1 MKTSVL
7 KDGHVFVIHLLNP
20 REISENELKMQTEEE
35 AVVEKAENE
44 KQEKDEGKTCM
55 QLNKRNKKVH
65 LGVIFKFS
73 THDRNIYTVL
83 HKGEVHGCQDF
94 YKYEALYTST
104 PFLNNGLKEDYNGKV
119 PVNPM

>member
-1 MKTSVL
+1 MVNVIGPTFMKTSVL

-55 QLNKRNKKVH
+55 
-65 LGVIFKFS
+65 
-73 THDRNIYTVL
+73 
-83 HKGEVHGCQDF
+83 
-94 YKYEALYTST
+94 
-104 PFLNNGLKEDYNGKV
+104 
-119 PVNPM
+119 